1 MKLTKFE
8 YQIIIQLK
16 SLSLF
21 LILILIFFVYHVYF
35 FFYSP
40 LNFPLYDYYPQ
51 HYFFFYSSLNFP
63 LYYCHYLHVDDRL
76 HYLQDHKLEFYQLTD
91 QVFQEL
97 QYLKSNSVHQ
107 QAVRQLFFPYQL
119 SSSLIVVVFFVKT
132 RQSGQSF
139 SEVTV
144 SA

>member
-63 LYYCHYLHVDDRL
+63 LYYCHYDRL
-76 HYLQDHKLEFYQLTD
+76 HYLQDHKLELTD
-91 QVFQEL
+91 QVFREL
-97 QYLKSNSVHQ
+97 RYLRSNSVRQ
-107 QAVRQLFFPYQL
+107 QAVRQLFSPYQL
-119 SSSLIVVVFFVKT
+119 SSSLIVVVFFVET
-132 RQSGQSF
+132 RQSGRSF
-139 SEVTV
+139 GEVTV